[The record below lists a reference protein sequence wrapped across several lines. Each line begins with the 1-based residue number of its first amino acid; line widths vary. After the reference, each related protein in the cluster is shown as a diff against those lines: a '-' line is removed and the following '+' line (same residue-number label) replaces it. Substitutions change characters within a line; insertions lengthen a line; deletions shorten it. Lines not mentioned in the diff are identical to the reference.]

1 MIKNILEL
9 IIKIVGINYNK
20 SYLII
25 LERLLIS
32 VGIILFLRIGSFL
45 PVPGINLTELALYI
59 ETNTLAK
66 NFVTTLSG
74 EDTFVIGLFT
84 LNIFPY
90 INASIIVQ
98 LIVAFSPSLSKL
110 QKEGDLSAKRSIVRL
125 TRIITL
131 IWAIVQGLGIGLYL
145 RQILFDWNL
154 FLLLQ
159 IVLGLTTGAMIVLW
173 LSELITD
180 FGLGNGP
187 SLLIYTNVISSFPNI
202 GKTVLSQI
210 RNSENFNNLSI
221 PFLIILITLLLTGIV
236 LLQDATRKIVLI
248 SSKQLNS
255 KLASGKIG
263 DIDLYIPLKLNQA
276 GIMPIIL
283 TATVFVL
290 PRYFA
295 GALNSIGILPSINLG
310 ILGYIIYWA
319 IYFGSILAFSLF
331 YSTVVLNPK
340 DMSEQLQKMSVKIP
354 GIRPGIQTTF
364 YLKKVM
370 QRLNLIGGSTI
381 AILGTFPN
389 IIEVIFNISN
399 LNGLSITSL
408 LIMTGVLF
416 DISQEIE
423 DIKLSNMFKDNN

>member
-1 MIKNILEL
+1 M
-9 IIKIVGINYNK
+9 GINYNK

-98 LIVAFSPSLSKL
+98 LIVTFSPSLSKL
-110 QKEGDLSAKRSIVRL
+110 QKEGDLSAKRSIGRL

-131 IWAIVQGLGIGLYL
+131 IWAIVQSLGIGLYL

-423 DIKLSNMFKDNN
+423 DIQLSNMFKDNN